1 MHRYTSLQ
9 VIIEHMHFL
18 SSLVCTFMPFLQC
31 AGTEAIIPVDESRE
45 AILGEMTQLGVH
57 ATAIPPLES
66 GEIVWSRSDGSPV
79 DVSNGSRFSLSNNMQ
94 LLTIDSVRIE
104 DSDVY
109 QIEIVR
115 DGESKQSA
123 SINFNVHGKLLQSQQ
138 IITVPEKFLDP
149 LESAV
154 YNGIW

>member
-1 MHRYTSLQ
+1 M
-9 VIIEHMHFL
+9 
-18 SSLVCTFMPFLQC
+18 FMPFLQC

-45 AILGEMTQLGVH
+45 VILGEMTQLGVH

-104 DSDVY
+104 DSDLY

-115 DGESKQSA
+115 DGVST
-123 SINFNVHGKLLQSQQ
+123 SINLNVHGKLLQSQQ
-138 IITVPEKFLDP
+138 IITVPLYP
-149 LESAV
+149 LKSAF
-154 YNGIW
+154 YR

>member
-1 MHRYTSLQ
+1 
-9 VIIEHMHFL
+9 
-18 SSLVCTFMPFLQC
+18 MPFLQC

-45 AILGEMTQLGVH
+45 GILGEMTQLGVH

-104 DSDVY
+104 DSDLY

-115 DGESKQSA
+115 DGKSKQSA
-123 SINFNVHGKLLQSQQ
+123 SINFNVHGKLLQNQQ

-154 YNGIW
+154 YNGTW